1 MRRRLELDSKK
12 TGVNNMRTTSVGRN
26 TKETKIKL
34 ELNLDGTGIFE
45 IKTGIGFFD
54 HMLSQT
60 AWHGLLDLH
69 ITAAGDLD
77 VDSHHTVEDV
87 GIVFGQAIKKALG
100 EKKGINRY
108 GHAYVPMDEALA
120 LAVIDLSGRPFL
132 SFRAELGKGHLNN
145 FDLEMV
151 EEFFRAVAV
160 QSEMN
165 LHIHL
170 LDGTNSHHCIE
181 AIFKAFGRAL
191 AVAVKIDE
199 RITEIPSTKGVL

>member
-1 MRRRLELDSKK
+1 
-12 TGVNNMRTTSVGRN
+12 MRTASIVRN

-34 ELNLDGTGIFE
+34 ELNLDGTGVYDIH
-45 IKTGIGFFD
+45 TGISFFD
-54 HMLSQT
+54 HMLTQI
-60 AWHGLLDLH
+60 ARHGLIDLN
-69 ITAAGDLD
+69 ITAVGDLE
-77 VDSHHTVEDV
+77 VDSHHTVEDI
-87 GIVFGQAIKKALG
+87 GIVLGQAIKMALG
-100 EKKGINRY
+100 EKRGITRY
-108 GHAYVPMDEALA
+108 GNAYVPMDEALA
-120 LAVIDLSGRPFL
+120 LAVIDLSGRAYL
-132 SFRAELGKGHLNN
+132 RFRAELGKGHLNN

-151 EEFFRAVAV
+151 EEFFRSVAV

-199 RITEIPSTKGVL
+199 RVTEVPSTKGVL